1 MSHYKT
7 IIVSDIHMP
16 SPDSKSQDFL
26 TWLEQQTFDQLI
38 FNGDIIDGVHIKLFW
53 WWKTKHENRLKDV
66 IRIARHQWVRI
77 EYILGNHEINVEKI
91 APRLADEVNFMPD
104 KIYTSGKFRY
114 YICHGHQFNKK
125 EEKITPFSCLTFTGI
140 TIFYWINRLYNSIRT
155 LFWLPYQSLISG
167 IKPLG
172 KKLLVGGR
180 TRFEQKVIATCREKH
195 VQGVICGHLHQ
206 AESSVIGWYT
216 YLNSGDWID
225 LCTVLVE
232 HENNDRELIS
242 LAKKQELHL

>member
-7 IIVSDIHMP
+7 IIVSDVHMP
-16 SPDSKSQDFL
+16 SPESKNQRFL

-38 FNGDIIDGVHIKLFW
+38 FNGDIIDGVHIKLFG
-53 WWKTKHENRLKDV
+53 WWKAKHEQRIKDV

-77 EYILGNHEINVEKI
+77 EYILGNHEINIKKI
-91 APRLADEVNFMPD
+91 VPRLAHDVDILHD
-104 KIYTSGKFRY
+104 KIYTSGDTTY

-125 EEKITPFSCLTFTGI
+125 EEKITPFSCITFAWI
-140 TIFYWINRLYNSIRT
+140 TVFYWINRCYNTIRNI
-155 LFWLPYQSLISG
+155 FWLPYQSLISR

-172 KKLLVGGR
+172 KRLLVGGR
-180 TRFEQKVIATCREKH
+180 PRFEQKIIATCREKH
-195 VQGVICGHLHQ
+195 VQWVICGHLHK
-206 AESSVIGWYT
+206 AECSVIGGFH

-232 HENNDRELIS
+232 HENNNRELIS
-242 LAKKQELHL
+242 LADML